1 MYVGTGGFDATT
13 LQRMTADD
21 VARQESRGL
30 IPRFFIETRGREN
43 GTFFDIEMVEILV
56 PGDAKSG
63 PIRIVDVAVMKRF
76 ADQYKNWKAGLSQNV
91 QGTPI
96 ELMVGNGSAMHQF
109 KANNLHT
116 VEQLAAV
123 TDGALDHLGTGAREL
138 RDRAQ
143 RIIASQ
149 KTIREQQ
156 DADDDKRRIASLEK
170 EIQEMRA
177 LMRAPE
183 AAIVTHE
190 RMQPAPVPLNG
201 DVPEGAAPVTSDRP
215 QPRIRGGGHKT
226 EA

>member
-1 MYVGTGGFDATT
+1 
-13 LQRMTADD
+13 MTADD

-30 IPRFFIETRGREN
+30 IPRFFVETRGRDN

-63 PIRIVDVAVMKRF
+63 PIRIVDDGVKKRF
-76 ADQYKNWKAGLSQNV
+76 ADQYRNWKAGLSQNV

-96 ELMVGNGSAMHQF
+96 ELMVGTGSAMHQF

-170 EIQEMRA
+170 QIEEMKI

-190 RMQPAPVPLNG
+190 RMQPAPVASLTE
-201 DVPEGAAPVTSDRP
+201 VPEGATLVAADRP
-215 QPRIRGGGHKT
+215 QPRIRGGQKGG

>member
-13 LQRMTADD
+13 LQRLSADD

-30 IPRFFIETRGREN
+30 IPRFFIETRGRDN
-43 GTFFDIEMVEILV
+43 GTFFDVEMVEILV

-63 PIRIVDVAVMKRF
+63 PIRLVDDGVRKRF
-76 ADQYKNWKAGLSQNV
+76 ADQYRNWKAGLSQNV

-96 ELMVGNGSAMHQF
+96 ELIVGSGSVMHMF
-109 KANNLHT
+109 KANNIHT

-123 TDGALDHLGTGAREL
+123 SDGALDHLGTGAREL

-143 RIIASQ
+143 RIIVNQ

-170 EIQEMRA
+170 QLEELQARV
-177 LMRAPE
+177 RAPE
-183 AAIVTHE
+183 SNIVAHE
-190 RMQPAPVPLNG
+190 RTLPSPVPANG
-201 DVPEGAAPVTSDRP
+201 EVPEGATLVAADRP
-215 QPRIRGGGHKT
+215 QPRIRGGQKGGD
-226 EA
+226 A